1 MYSCWFKVEVAAKLQ
16 IKAKNTKKKP
26 TKKKLPSFQCFT
38 QKRRHRHEWAA
49 VEQEGSKG
57 EREEE
62 SGGEEGEEEELL
74 LDEWLDASLAT
85 NK

>member
-49 VEQEGSKG
+49 VEQGRRGG
-57 EREEE
+57 EREE
-62 SGGEEGEEEELL
+62 SGEEEGEEEELL

>member
-1 MYSCWFKVEVAAKLQ
+1 M
-16 IKAKNTKKKP
+16 
-26 TKKKLPSFQCFT
+26 
-38 QKRRHRHEWAA
+38 
-49 VEQEGSKG
+49 GSSRTRGERG

-62 SGGEEGEEEELL
+62 SVGEEGEEEEELL